1 MFRPIIR
8 MAAAA
13 LVAGAIALAIS
24 FAPAANDYQAK
35 PDHHDTSQAPTLA
48 KADRLRVAVK
58 GTACSQ
64 HAWPNYEPKCQFDIR
79 EPSGEARTVRVI
91 ALR

>member
-13 LVAGAIALAIS
+13 LVASAIAFAITV
-24 FAPAANDYQAK
+24 APAANDHQAK
-35 PDHHDTSQAPTLA
+35 PDHETNQAHAFA
-48 KADRLRVAVK
+48 KADRLRVTVK
-58 GTACSQ
+58 GVACSQ
-64 HAWPNYEPKCQFDIR
+64 HGWPNYEPKCQFDVR
-79 EPSGEARTVRVI
+79 EPAGEARTVRVI